1 MYKLYTE
8 SDYFQKWDV
17 STLAVPAKS
26 SQSLNWKL
34 LYYISDGVKRLFSLS
49 FYKNRKSN
57 NFSLES
63 KGKAG

>member
-34 LYYISDGVKRLFSLS
+34 LYYISDGVKRLFFS
-49 FYKNRKSN
+49 F
-57 NFSLES
+57 FLQES
-63 KGKAG
+63 KE